1 MPLEINRAPV
11 LTLWAAVVAERLGHP
26 ADTALTLGRAV
37 AGSAARV
44 KARNIGREERKA
56 DRDAD
61 RPGLRPTAPAVLLG
75 KTIWLLPTTDGELR
89 AADGEQP
96 ADPAAVQRYLAKAF
110 SDHLDE
116 VRQAMDELASH
127 YEPAELNRIGFRLYE
142 KFRPDVPY
150 GNEGWG
156 KRAVL
161 DVEMIRAAT

>member
-1 MPLEINRAPV
+1 M
-11 LTLWAAVVAERLGHP
+11 
-26 ADTALTLGRAV
+26 
-37 AGSAARV
+37 
-44 KARNIGREERKA
+44 
-56 DRDAD
+56 
-61 RPGLRPTAPAVLLG
+61 G
-75 KTIWLLPTTDGELR
+75 KMIRLLPTPDGELR

-110 SDHLDE
+110 GDHLDE
-116 VRQAMDELASH
+116 VRRAMDELANR

>member
-1 MPLEINRAPV
+1 M
-11 LTLWAAVVAERLGHP
+11 
-26 ADTALTLGRAV
+26 ALDHMR
-37 AGSAARV
+37 SAARV

-61 RPGLRPTAPAVLLG
+61 RPGLRPDHVTAPAVLLG
-75 KTIWLLPTTDGELR
+75 KTIRLLPIPDGELR

-96 ADPAAVQRYLAKAF
+96 ADPRAVQRYLAKAF
-110 SDHLDE
+110 GDHLEE

-142 KFRPDVPY
+142 KFRPDVSY

-161 DVEMIRAAT
+161 DVEMIRAVT